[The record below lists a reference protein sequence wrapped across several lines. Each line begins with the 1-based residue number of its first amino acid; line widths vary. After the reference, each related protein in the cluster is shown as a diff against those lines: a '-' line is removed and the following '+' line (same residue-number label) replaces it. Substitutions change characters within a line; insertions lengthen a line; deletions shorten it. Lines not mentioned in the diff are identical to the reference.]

1 VSPSDLWAWLGLFG
15 LGAFHGVNPGMGWL
29 FAVALAL
36 QEKSRSAIYRS
47 LPPMALGHA
56 LSMAVVVGLM
66 AGLGVL
72 LSPVVVRRG
81 AAGALMAFGVYRLV
95 RTWHPRW
102 VGMRVGARDLV
113 VWSFLMASAHG
124 AGLMLV
130 PLLLG
135 NTPQGHSSHGPLPHS
150 LPTSQVPSPEPLATL
165 MSPGLGLMAVGVH
178 TGGYF
183 LTMALVAVLVY
194 EKLGLA
200 LLRHA
205 WFNLDWLWAVALV
218 VVGVCTLLL

>member
-1 VSPSDLWAWLGLFG
+1 
-15 LGAFHGVNPGMGWL
+15 MGWL

-36 QEKSRSAIYRS
+36 QEKSRYAIYRS

-56 LSMAVVVGLM
+56 LSMALVVGLM
-66 AGLGVL
+66 AGVGII

-102 VGMRVGARDLV
+102 VGMRVGPWDLV
-113 VWSFLMASAHG
+113 LWSFLMASAHG

-130 PLLLG
+130 PLLLDS
-135 NTPQGHSSHGPLPHS
+135 TPEGHSPHMPLPHS
-150 LPTSQVPSPEPLATL
+150 PSTSQVLSPEPLAAL
-165 MSPGLGLMAVGVH
+165 ASPGLGFMAVGVH
-178 TGGYF
+178 TAGYF

-218 VVGVCTLLL
+218 VVGLCTLLL

>member
-1 VSPSDLWAWLGLFG
+1 
-15 LGAFHGVNPGMGWL
+15 MGWL

-36 QEKSRSAIYRS
+36 QEKSRAAIYRS

-56 LSMAVVVGLM
+56 LSMALVVGLM
-66 AGLGVL
+66 AGLGVIA
-72 LSPVVVRRG
+72 SPLVVRRG
-81 AAGALMAFGVYRLV
+81 AAGALIAFGVYRLV

-102 VGMRVGARDLV
+102 VGMRVGLWDLV

-124 AGLMLV
+124 AGLMLM
-130 PLLLG
+130 PLILG
-135 NTPQGHSSHGPLPHS
+135 HTPAGHSSHVPPPHA
-150 LPTSQVPSPEPLATL
+150 LLTSQIPSPEPLATL

-218 VVGVCTLLL
+218 VVGGCTLML

>member
-1 VSPSDLWAWLGLFG
+1 
-15 LGAFHGVNPGMGWL
+15 
-29 FAVALAL
+29 
-36 QEKSRSAIYRS
+36 
-47 LPPMALGHA
+47 
-56 LSMAVVVGLM
+56 
-66 AGLGVL
+66 
-72 LSPVVVRRG
+72 
-81 AAGALMAFGVYRLV
+81 
-95 RTWHPRW
+95 
-102 VGMRVGARDLV
+102 
-113 VWSFLMASAHG
+113 
-124 AGLMLV
+124 
-130 PLLLG
+130 
-135 NTPQGHSSHGPLPHS
+135 
-150 LPTSQVPSPEPLATL
+150 